1 MARPLGIF
9 YWFRVFNVRVTPVVD
24 MAENEDVAAKAFPLV
39 VLCYPTIFLMW
50 LESIWFATGDV
61 ISDSSSLEVLGRSK
75 CVSFCKMTL
84 PVFSPCG
91 L

>member
-1 MARPLGIF
+1 MRD
-9 YWFRVFNVRVTPVVD
+9 TPVVE
-24 MAENEDVAAKAFPLV
+24 MAMDEAALNAFPLM
-39 VLCYPTIFLMW
+39 VLCYPAIFLMW

-61 ISDSSSLEVLGRSK
+61 ISDSSSLEVLGRSR

-84 PVFSPCG
+84 PVFRPCG